1 MYRSMHEDTN
11 FWREASVA
19 AAREK
24 FFDQVQP
31 PIDSMTFRWGYFA
44 LSCLSWLNE
53 PASGW
58 SHLSATPLTLV
69 VALYDMP

>member
-1 MYRSMHEDTN
+1 MHDDTS
-11 FWREASVA
+11 FSRDACVA

-31 PIDSMTFRWGYFA
+31 PIEMSARSCGFFA

-58 SHLSATPLTLV
+58 SHASATPPTEFAAV
-69 VALYDMP
+69 